1 MPRQSLE
8 ALLLAIFSWA
18 WTATAEF
25 DGLTFGG
32 LLSHPVRSVK
42 LITPKG
48 KQYTSTESESM
59 REQVVAS
66 ADRFLG

>member
-32 LLSHPVRSVK
+32 LLSHPVRPVK
-42 LITPKG
+42 FIT
-48 KQYTSTESESM
+48 SEGNNTPVQ
-59 REQVVAS
+59 RAS
-66 ADRFLG
+66 ACANRLLRALIGS